1 MQKGVVDNT
10 KKSIDT
16 GKTVASYCMGK
27 RESYEFL
34 DENPTVLFRTID
46 YVNNPLIIA
55 KNKLMTAINSAI
67 EIDLT
72 GQATAESL
80 AGTFY
85 FGIGGQADFMRGAVL
100 APGGK
105 SILALPSTGRQRHH
119 FEDSAIP
126 PAGDGCDFYP
136 WGCPLCSN

>member
-1 MQKGVVDNT
+1 LT
-10 KKSIDT
+10 
-16 GKTVASYCMGK
+16 
-27 RESYEFL
+27 
-34 DENPTVLFRTID
+34 
-46 YVNNPLIIA
+46 IA

-100 APGGK
+100 APAARA
-105 SILALPSTGRQRHH
+105 SWPFPQPPSTTPFRG
-119 FEDSAIP
+119 
-126 PAGDGCDFYP
+126 
-136 WGCPLCSN
+136 

>member
-1 MQKGVVDNT
+1 
-10 KKSIDT
+10 
-16 GKTVASYCMGK
+16 
-27 RESYEFL
+27 
-34 DENPTVLFRTID
+34 
-46 YVNNPLIIA
+46 
-55 KNKLMTAINSAI
+55 MTAINSAI

-105 SILALPSTGRQRHH
+105 SILALPSTAINDTISRIVPSLREGTGVTFTRGDIHYVVTEYGIAYLHH
-119 FEDSAIP
+119 PSGQEERLARIHRRGP
-126 PAGDGCDFYP
+126 G
-136 WGCPLCSN
+136 